1 MHIRK
6 DPDSIC
12 LPDRIELRTEAGLN
26 IFLDGFRVQDESA
39 GSIAWRDRACWDPMA
54 RLFLE
59 LEGGDQYTDAFLD
72 MACLHGVQEMLE
84 GRVRLHR
91 CLRHTKKDIKA
102 AAMSK
107 DESGFVRLRRA
118 ELCPVITSGWS
129 FQRGCSASWSLAHSG
144 GVFLPAWSPTRRQQI
159 STSPGWRSI
168 CGSTFWIARRALWVS
183 GFGCAPMGFTTYAP
197 SCIERCHRTVKGLR
211 PGQHWNRDLATT
223 ILRVC
228 EAVDGKFASGD
239 YRGLRTEI
247 PDPPPGLFNWKKSK
261 RARLGEWHVD
271 SDDEFEEKERGA
283 PRRLGVATL
292 SKHFD
297 EVGAEGT
304 YLMKTQAHTL
314 PDGSAGAVVYILP
327 KYTLEY
333 AKSRRA
339 DMLSML
345 HLALAKS
352 SRDVEQACASKVTGV
367 YDINRHM
374 YLRRTFVAV
383 HVSDDAT
390 IVDGHKHF
398 VEAGGFSEHAVFVK
412 YLRSRPVRSGPASS
426 GPGKR
431 KRKFRHPKPKRS
443 VALRVMLRAPA
454 SQTTVPEKGPSIEP
468 DHDEAEEMWSVL
480 CAPSPWMDCA
490 W

>member
-1 MHIRK
+1 M
-6 DPDSIC
+6 
-12 LPDRIELRTEAGLN
+12 
-26 IFLDGFRVQDESA
+26 V
-39 GSIAWRDRACWDPMA
+39 
-54 RLFLE
+54 
-59 LEGGDQYTDAFLD
+59 
-72 MACLHGVQEMLE
+72 
-84 GRVRLHR
+84 RVRTWWL
-91 CLRHTKKDIKA
+91 D
-102 AAMSK
+102 
-107 DESGFVRLRRA
+107 
-118 ELCPVITSGWS
+118 
-129 FQRGCSASWSLAHSG
+129 
-144 GVFLPAWSPTRRQQI
+144 
-159 STSPGWRSI
+159 
-168 CGSTFWIARRALWVS
+168 
-183 GFGCAPMGFTTYAP
+183 
-197 SCIERCHRTVKGLR
+197 
-211 PGQHWNRDLATT
+211 
-223 ILRVC
+223 
-228 EAVDGKFASGD
+228 
-239 YRGLRTEI
+239 
-247 PDPPPGLFNWKKSK
+247 
-261 RARLGEWHVD
+261 
-271 SDDEFEEKERGA
+271 
-283 PRRLGVATL
+283 VATL

-345 HLALAKS
+345 HLALAES

-383 HVSDDAT
+383 HVRDDAS

-412 YLRSRPVRSGPASS
+412 YLRSPKKADARPVRSGPASS

-431 KRKFRHPKPKRS
+431 KRKFQHPKPKRS

-468 DHDEAEEMWSVL
+468 DHDEAGGDVECSL
-480 CAPSPWMDCA
+480 CTKPVDGLCMATRADGKRCTKQRLVGGYCRQHEKLLGGDKGHGAILKSIPVWVPSAVRGWFSAVVSLQQQEDAQFAEACRRSLSGDAGRQDRVRRSREILDGRLVPRGLQRVPTAALGDCLFVAVAQTAGLEITHQSLRAQACDYMDRCRRSSLGFST
-490 W
+490 